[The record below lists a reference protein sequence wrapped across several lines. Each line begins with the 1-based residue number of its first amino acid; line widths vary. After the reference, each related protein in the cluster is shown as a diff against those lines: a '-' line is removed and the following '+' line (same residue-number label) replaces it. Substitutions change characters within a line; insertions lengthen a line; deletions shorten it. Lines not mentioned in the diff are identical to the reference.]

1 MFSASLSKN
10 KSYFIVVEG
19 NNKDHEFNAFFLELG
34 CEQVSL
40 YSVISSTKK
49 YGPSDLPIR
58 RFDIFML
65 KEDVKY

>member
-40 YSVISSTKK
+40 YSVISSTKNMGRLI
-49 YGPSDLPIR
+49 YRLGDPI
-58 RFDIFML
+58 FSCL
-65 KEDVKY
+65 KRT